1 MQMFLIGCLFA
12 TVNVV
17 ALRAAG
23 KSKASYDRFIG
34 RGASHSANR
43 EAVDNPRAALR
54 Q

>member
-12 TVNVV
+12 TVNMV

-23 KSKASYDRFIG
+23 KSQASYDRFIG
-34 RGASHSANR
+34 CRAIASADR
-43 EAVDNPRAALR
+43 EAVDHPGAAPR

>member
-12 TVNVV
+12 VVNMV

-23 KSKASYDRFIG
+23 KSQASYDRFIG
-34 RGASHSANR
+34 RRAIASADR
-43 EAVDNPRAALR
+43 EAVDQPRAVPG

>member
-12 TVNVV
+12 VVNMV

-23 KSKASYDRFIG
+23 KSQASYDRFIG
-34 RGASHSANR
+34 RRAITSADR
-43 EAVDNPRAALR
+43 EAVDHPGAAAR